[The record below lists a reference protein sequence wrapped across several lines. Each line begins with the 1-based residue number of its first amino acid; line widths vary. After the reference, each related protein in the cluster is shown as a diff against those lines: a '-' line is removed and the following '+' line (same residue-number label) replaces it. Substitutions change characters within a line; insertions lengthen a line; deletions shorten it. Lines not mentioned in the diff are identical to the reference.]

1 MDFDIKRSHISALSK
16 VMADPKTAQ
25 LSHLQRIDLIAE
37 VLGFENQA
45 ALMATLKAAEGKAPA
60 ATRAAEKKHQIVM
73 VFGREFTSAIDSNE
87 PIGVDAFGEVQV
99 LDFNTQEEA
108 DCYLRGIYDG
118 DGWERSM
125 VMERSGPDMV
135 PLEGSY
141 IAGLAEDPNLALVDW
156 HNAGADLEDDDPDDE
171 PA

>member
-16 VMADPKTAQ
+16 LMGNPDNAK

-45 ALMATLKAAEGKAPA
+45 ALMATLKAAEGAPKSAQVA
-60 ATRAAEKKHQIVM
+60 AKKHQIVM
-73 VFGREFTSAIDSNE
+73 VFGGEFTSAIDSNE
-87 PIGVDAFGEVQV
+87 PIGDDAFGEVRV
-99 LDFNTQEEA
+99 IDFNTQEEA

-125 VMERSGPDMV
+125 VMERSGPDMT
-135 PLEGSY
+135 PQEGSY
-141 IAGLAEDPNLALVDW
+141 LAGLAQDSNLALVEW
-156 HNAGADLEDDDPDDE
+156 HNAQADLEDDDLDDE
-171 PA
+171 PS

>member
-1 MDFDIKRSHISALSK
+1 MDIDIKRSHISALSK
-16 VMADPKTAQ
+16 LMGNTDNAK

-45 ALMATLKAAEGKAPA
+45 ALMATLKSAEGATKAPPA
-60 ATRAAEKKHQIVM
+60 AAKKQQIVM
-73 VFGREFTSAIDSNE
+73 VFGGEFTSAIDSNE
-87 PIGVDAFGEVQV
+87 PIRDDAFGEVKV

-118 DGWERSM
+118 NGWERSM
-125 VMERSGPDMV
+125 VMERSKPDMT

-141 IAGLAEDPNLALVDW
+141 LAGLAKDPNLALVDW
-156 HNAGADLEDDDPDDE
+156 HNAQADLEDDEFDDE
-171 PA
+171 PS